1 MSITINTKVFDV
13 TRRPSESSVILTTFS
28 RGATLPD
35 TVLLDH
41 RTKKNPVE
49 SGSVNKVHKIS
60 VGRTYINADGVV
72 KQGYV
77 SKQLDIPDDMVQS
90 DIDAMQADLD
100 DYEFSAKTVRTT
112 VRASL
117 ESGFIP

>member
-1 MSITINTKVFDV
+1 
-13 TRRPSESSVILTTFS
+13 
-28 RGATLPD
+28 LPD

-49 SGSVNKVHKIS
+49 PGSVNKVHKIS
-60 VGRTYINADGVV
+60 IGRTYINADGVV
-72 KQGYV
+72 KQGFV

-100 DYEFSAKTVRTT
+100 DYEFSAKTVRASN
-112 VRASL
+112 RASL